1 MVTDRERE
9 LSRQFWAR
17 RGQGPRGRRPRSQRP
32 WWLTWLLLALFALG
46 LVLLLGH

>member
-9 LSRQFWAR
+9 LSQQFWAR
-17 RGQGPRGRRPRSQRP
+17 RGQGPRLRGPGRRRG
-32 WWLTWLLLALFALG
+32 WWPGLLLLALLALG